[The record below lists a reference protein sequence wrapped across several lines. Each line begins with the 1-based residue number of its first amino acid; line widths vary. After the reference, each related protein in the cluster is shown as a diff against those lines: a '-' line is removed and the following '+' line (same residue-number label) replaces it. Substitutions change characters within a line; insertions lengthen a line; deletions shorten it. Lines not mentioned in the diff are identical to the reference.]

1 MGVEP
6 GTFRKTQEAACINH
20 MEEEEES
27 MKFMKR
33 CTIFGMVLF
42 LGLVAGTA
50 LAAEKVTVR
59 VLGGFTKQIQSTVV
73 EQPFFKKLGQESGG
87 RLDVQFRTMD
97 ELGQKGFQGMRQL
110 KGGVFDIMEI
120 QLGYVSGDDPF
131 FQGVDLVGVSPDIAT
146 ARKVTEAYREEFDQR
161 LQKKFGGKLLAIWP
175 YGDQIFWFK
184 DKVNGLDDFKGK
196 KIRIFSR
203 PMAEFV
209 KKFGATGVSL
219 AFPEV
224 YTSLHTGIIE
234 GAVSGTLAGNT
245 AAWYEVA
252 NHIYMMPMGYS
263 LQLHVVNLDF
273 WNKLSPDMKD
283 YLTKKFKDLE
293 DELWKIGAG
302 ATQDG
307 NNCNTGKGVCTYGKK
322 GKMTVT
328 EASAKDKERMK
339 KAVEE
344 VVLPDWAAAANKIDP
359 KASEIWNRTVGKA
372 VGMTVK
378 AR

>member
-1 MGVEP
+1 MVNL
-6 GTFRKTQEAACINH
+6 RKK
-20 MEEEEES
+20 EEM
-27 MKFMKR
+27 MKLLKGF
-33 CTIFGMVLF
+33 TVLGMVMAF
-42 LGLVAGTA
+42 GLAAGTA
-50 LAAEKVTVR
+50 PAADKTTVR
-59 VLGGFTKQIQSTVV
+59 VLGGFAKQIQSTI
-73 EQPFFKKLGQESGG
+73 EEPFIKKLGPESGG
-87 RLDVQFRTMD
+87 KLDIQFRTMD

-146 ARKVTEAYREEFDQR
+146 ARKVTEAYRDEFDKR

-175 YGDQIFWFK
+175 YGDQVFWFK

-224 YTSLHTGIIE
+224 YTSLHTGIID

-252 NHIYMMPMGYS
+252 NYIYPMPMGYS
-263 LQLHVVNLDF
+263 LQLHVVNHEF
-273 WNKLSPDMKD
+273 WEKLSPDMRD
-283 YLTKKFKDLE
+283 FLTKKFKELE
-293 DELWKIGAG
+293 DTLWKVGAE

-307 NNCNTGKGVCTYGKK
+307 INCNTGKGACKYGKP
-322 GKMTVT
+322 GKMTVVPV
-328 EASAKDKERMK
+328 SAKDKERMK

-344 VVLPDWAAAANKIDP
+344 VVLPEWATSANKMDP
-359 KASEIWNRTVGKA
+359 KTSEIWNQTVGKA
-372 VGMTVK
+372 ADMKITV
-378 AR
+378 R

>member
-1 MGVEP
+1 
-6 GTFRKTQEAACINH
+6 
-20 MEEEEES
+20 
-27 MKFMKR
+27 MKFLKH
-33 CTIFGMVLF
+33 CTMFGILLSF
-42 LGLVAGTA
+42 GLAAGTA
-50 LAAEKVTVR
+50 VGAEKVTLR
-59 VLGGFTKQIQSTVV
+59 ALGNFTKQIQSTAV
-73 EQPFFKKLGQESGG
+73 EQPFFKKLGEESGG
-87 RLDVQFRTMD
+87 RLNVQFRTMD

-110 KGGVFDIMEI
+110 KGGVFDIMAI

-146 ARKVTEAYREEFDQR
+146 TRKVAEAYREEFDSR

-224 YTSLHTGIIE
+224 YTSLHTGVID
-234 GAVSGTLAGNT
+234 GAVSGSLAGNT
-245 AAWYEVA
+245 ASWYEAA
-252 NHIYMMPMGYS
+252 NHLYMMPMGYS

-273 WNKLSPDMKD
+273 WNKLTPDVKD
-283 YLTKKFKDLE
+283 YLTKKFKELE
-293 DELWKIGAG
+293 DELWKLGAS

-307 NNCNTGKGVCTYGKK
+307 VNCNTGQGVCTYGKK
-322 GKMTVT
+322 GKMSVVH
-328 EASAKDKERMK
+328 ANAKDKERMK

-344 VVLPDWAAAANKIDP
+344 VVLPDWAASANKIDP
-359 KASEIWNRTVGKA
+359 KAIEIWNRTVGKV
-372 VGMTVK
+372 VGMTIK
-378 AR
+378 